1 MRMRKKRRKISS
13 QRFSLSKKTFEE
25 KERVPL
31 MMKRT

>member
-1 MRMRKKRRKISS
+1 MRKKRRKISS
-13 QRFSLSKKTFEE
+13 RRVPLAEKTFEE